1 MAKGTAMDLSDYCAP
16 GATANEETV
25 SVSFNVA
32 LRVIHFTPPQK
43 TGHPPVVFVPGWI
56 SLIRGWQVVLKNMT
70 TDFEIFYIETRE
82 KISSRIKGKEKF
94 GVTELGD
101 DIVKLISKFGLHEK
115 RYVLLGS
122 SLGAT
127 VILDCYRFLKYKP
140 LCLVLIGPNAVF
152 RVPKIWMSIVYCFYP
167 PFYSIIKP
175 VVKWYLRTFR
185 MNVETD
191 YAQYQ
196 KYCNALDT
204 ADPFKLKKAII
215 PFSKYQVWDLLP
227 DIEIPTMIVGAS
239 KDKLHEPANLR
250 KMVDMMP
257 KAIYVDMETNQG
269 THSEHL
275 VEELR
280 KYLLSL

>member
-1 MAKGTAMDLSDYCAP
+1 MDLSEYCAP
-16 GATANEETV
+16 GATGTEETV
-25 SVSFNVA
+25 SISENVS
-32 LRVIHFTPPQK
+32 LRVIHFTPPKK
-43 TGHPPVVFVPGWI
+43 TEHPPVVFVPGWI
-56 SLIRGWQVVLKNMT
+56 SLIQGWQNVLKNMT
-70 TDFEIFYIETRE
+70 RDFEVFYIETRE
-82 KISSRIKGKEKF
+82 KISSQIRGKEKF
-94 GVTELGD
+94 GVAELGD
-101 DIVKLISKFGLHEK
+101 DIVKLIALFGLEEK

-127 VILDCYRFLKYKP
+127 VILDCCRFLKTKP

-152 RVPKIWMSIVYCFYP
+152 RVPKIWMAIVHGFYP

-185 MNVETD
+185 MNLEAD

-215 PFSKYQVWDLLP
+215 PFSKYQVWGRLSE
-227 DIEIPTMIVGAS
+227 IEIPTLIVGAS
-239 KDKLHEPANLR
+239 KDKLHEPANLQ
-250 KMVDMMP
+250 KMVTMLP
-257 KAIYVDMETNQG
+257 KVIYLDMETNQG

-275 VEELR
+275 VGELR
-280 KYLLSL
+280 KYLLTL